1 MIELTR
7 DKTKGIYFILAF
19 VALFVFLQ
27 FISVISGFIANLFN
41 YNYLDPD
48 NIFMY
53 MSVHHIIQIVIALIT
68 IYLITTKFK
77 VDFNLKF
84 ILSKPGVIYT
94 LVFIVIMCIY
104 IDNISYWI

>member
-1 MIELTR
+1 MTR
-7 DKTKGIYFILAF
+7 DKTKGIYFVLAF
-19 VALFVFLQ
+19 VALFFFQQ

-41 YNYLDPD
+41 YNYLDSD

-53 MSVHHIIQIVIALIT
+53 ISIHHIIQMVIALIT

-84 ILSKPGVIYT
+84 ILSKSGVIYT